1 MISDSPLTVVFRN
14 FYRNRMTNLTAKS
27 VKHFLPHAD
36 VHCLTLYKES
46 MDEYASQEPLLDFIT
61 QFTAKTKYVSG
72 SNHHDGP
79 GGTSGCAHP
88 DNGSYFCEGFN
99 LIYDHFRESDQKL
112 LMLAEDHYFTTGA
125 VLKELVENDWDVAF
139 ASGYEVGLGNAN
151 GSILGIVPTKVAHL
165 FPMAETTGTN
175 IEVLIGR
182 ELLLRMDPVHI
193 YQIVN
198 RRWVDYCGDGQY
210 TNNSDVI
217 EQDLRNA
224 GII

>member
-1 MISDSPLTVVFRN
+1 MISDSPLTVVFKN
-14 FYRNRMTNLTAKS
+14 FYRNRMTNLTARS
-27 VKHFLPHAD
+27 VKHFLPNAD
-36 VHCLTLYKES
+36 IHCLSLYKET
-46 MDEYASQEPLLDFIT
+46 MDEYANQDPLLDFIT

-88 DNGSYFCEGFN
+88 DNGAFFCEGYN
-99 LIYDHFRESDQKL
+99 LIFEHFKHSSEKL

-125 VLKELVENDWDVAF
+125 VLKELLENDWDAAF

-151 GSILGIVPTKVAHL
+151 GSILGIVPSRVSHL
-165 FPMAETTGTN
+165 FPIAETIRTN
-175 IEVLIGR
+175 VEVLIG
-182 ELLLRMDPVHI
+182 EEFLLKMDPTRV
-193 YQIVN
+193 YQIAH
-198 RRWVDYCGDGQY
+198 RRWTDYCGDGQY

-217 EQDLRNA
+217 EQDLRNV